1 MSERKPSWRER
12 FADYIDHWIEV
23 NRILDDLDDEQKK
36 KEMHVLEGQWKQLRE
51 SPDVPDFRV
60 LYSEYEAGC
69 NQIVLRRTE
78 ASKIPDDKR
87 RGKALAKIEKAEAPE
102 FARLHAIHLH
112 LYELGDAPK
121 AQEKPGILRD
131 IATILYMGG
140 VADRHE
146 EAAWRTW
153 LAAGATDAPP
163 PTEHPRLKKLVA
175 LLLFERVQASKAKV
189 TRYTPTKL
197 RAALRELDPGDGK
210 LPDDLRGLIEDLPP
224 DDTPDL
230 REAYRRD
237 HLWLKWHSELRG
249 AVRYI
254 NATIR
259 DQWNKIPDAHRK
271 IIAPRCSH
279 DIGNDRSG
287 AETVRT
293 GLTKARNDLK
303 KRKARSVRKGSSKS
317 RSSKET

>member
-1 MSERKPSWRER
+1 MAGKSESAVRELHR
-12 FADYIDHWIEV
+12 VYLKLEQ
-23 NRILDDLDDEQKK
+23 LDL
-36 KEMHVLEGQWKQLRE
+36 
-51 SPDVPDFRV
+51 
-60 LYSEYEAGC
+60 
-69 NQIVLRRTE
+69 
-78 ASKIPDDKR
+78 
-87 RGKALAKIEKAEAPE
+87 
-102 FARLHAIHLH
+102 
-112 LYELGDAPK
+112 
-121 AQEKPGILRD
+121 
-131 IATILYMGG
+131 
-140 VADRHE
+140 
-146 EAAWRTW
+146 
-153 LAAGATDAPP
+153 LAADIVMP
-163 PTEHPRLKKLVA
+163 
-175 LLLFERVQASKAKV
+175 
-189 TRYTPTKL
+189 
-197 RAALRELDPGDGK
+197 DPK
-210 LPDDLRGLIEDLPP
+210 LPDIDKPRLLTERPALCALASDLGEMCATKNVTRIMRGIETGTEKIPQLWESLLTVQVKVKTLPQKLSRKPLRRHDVACLLLSLQDAFVVVEGWYDILKSRLSPDEQERIEKIPADLRKWIEDLPP

>member
-224 DDTPDL
+224 DDTPGL

-237 HLWLKWHSELRG
+237 HLWLKWNELGERFG
-249 AVRYI
+249 PAK
-254 NATIR
+254 IR
-259 DQWNKIPDAHRK
+259 DRWNGMPEAHRK
-271 IIAPRCSH
+271 VVSPRLYKSKVT
-279 DIGNDRSG
+279 
-287 AETVRT
+287 ATVAKEGIRKVKRERQKT
-293 GLTKARNDLK
+293 GKARPP
-303 KRKARSVRKGSSKS
+303 RKTTRKLRSRNKV
-317 RSSKET
+317 